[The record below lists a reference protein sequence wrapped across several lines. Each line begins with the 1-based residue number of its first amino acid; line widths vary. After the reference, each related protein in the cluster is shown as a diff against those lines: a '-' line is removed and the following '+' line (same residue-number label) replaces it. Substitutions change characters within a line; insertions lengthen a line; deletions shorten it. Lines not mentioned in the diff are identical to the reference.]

1 MYIATLTG
9 RLPSFS
15 MRKDLTPAFVARPP
29 LPQKGDR
36 EIYWDAQQP
45 GLGLVV
51 TESGHKS
58 WCVQYRNRAGKTR
71 RMAPP
76 APGKLSLDKARAWAK
91 RTIGA
96 VMDGRDPLDEERKA
110 RTAAS
115 NTFKTIAEKY
125 LEIEGKRLRSVG
137 ERGKLLAR
145 HVYPAIGDK
154 PIDQIQKS
162 DIVSLLDRLR
172 KNSGERTAGLT
183 YAYLSKVMR
192 WHEMRDNDFR
202 APLARGM
209 GGKASEPRSR
219 VLDDDELRRVWKA
232 AEDLGAP
239 FGTLVQ
245 FVLLTACRRREATGL
260 VRAELSLD
268 LSKYDASV
276 SGSGWLIPARRV
288 KNGKDFLIPLSAR
301 AQGLLDSLPNLG
313 PSLFSYTGVQPLS
326 YVSGPMKKLQSASET
341 GGWSLHD
348 LRRTARTLMSR
359 AGVNPDHAER
369 AFNHEIKGV
378 RRSYDWHAFIP
389 EKKAA
394 FEALA
399 AQIDRILQP
408 ADNVVPLRTPVPG

>member
-1 MYIATLTG
+1 
-9 RLPSFS
+9 
-15 MRKDLTPAFVARPP
+15 MRKELTPAFVDKPP
-29 LPQKGDR
+29 LPKAGDR
-36 EIYWDAQQP
+36 VIYWDEKQP

-51 TESGHKS
+51 TERGHKS

-76 APGKLSLDKARAWAK
+76 APGNLSLDKARAWAK
-91 RTIGA
+91 RTTGA
-96 VMDGRDPLDEERKA
+96 VMDGRDPLDEERRA

-115 NTFKTIAEKY
+115 NTFKTIAEKF
-125 LEIEGKRLRSVG
+125 LEIEGKGLRSVG
-137 ERGKLLAR
+137 ERRKLLER
-145 HVYPAIGDK
+145 HVYPALGDK
-154 PIDQIQKS
+154 SIVQIQKS

-172 KNSGERTAGLT
+172 EHAGERTAGLT

-209 GGKASEPRSR
+209 GGKTSEPRSR
-219 VLDDDELRRVWKA
+219 VLDDDELRRLWSA
-232 AEDLGAP
+232 ADAGGPP

-245 FVLLTACRRREATGL
+245 FVLLTACRRHEATGMM
-260 VRAELSLD
+260 RAELGID
-268 LSKYDASV
+268 LSKYDPSV
-276 SGSGWLIPARRV
+276 SGTGWLIPARRV

-301 AQGLLDSLPNLG
+301 AQSLLDSLLNLG
-313 PSLFSYTGVQPLS
+313 PAVFSYTGTRPLT
-326 YVSGPMKKLQSASET
+326 YVSGPLAKLLAASGT
-341 GGWSLHD
+341 SGWSLHD

-369 AFNHEIKGV
+369 ALNHEIRGIRKV
-378 RRSYDWHAFIP
+378 YDWHAFIR
-389 EKKAA
+389 EKQLA

-399 AQIDRILQP
+399 AQVDRILQP

>member
-1 MYIATLTG
+1 
-9 RLPSFS
+9 
-15 MRKDLTPAFVARPP
+15 MRKELTPAFVDKPP
-29 LPQKGDR
+29 LPEKGDR
-36 EIYWDAQQP
+36 IIFWDEKQP

-51 TESGHKS
+51 TERGHKS

-110 RTAAS
+110 RAAAS
-115 NTFKTIAEKY
+115 NTFKAVAEKF
-125 LEIEGKRLRSVG
+125 LEIEGKRLRSAP
-137 ERGKLLAR
+137 ERRKLLER
-145 HVYPAIGDK
+145 HVYPVLGDR
-154 PIDQIQKS
+154 PIAQIQKS
-162 DIVSLLDRLR
+162 DVVSLLDRLR

-202 APLARGM
+202 APLAPGM

-219 VLDDDELRRVWKA
+219 VLDDDELRRIWFA
-232 AEDLGAP
+232 ADEMCAP

-260 VRAELSLD
+260 MRGELVVD

-276 SGSGWLIPARRV
+276 SGSGWLIPAKRV

-301 AQGLLDSLPNLG
+301 AQALLESLPNLG
-313 PSLFSYTGVQPLS
+313 PALFSYTGAEPLS
-326 YVSGPMKKLQSASET
+326 YVSGPLTKLLTASET
-341 GGWSLHD
+341 SGWSLHD

-369 AFNHEIKGV
+369 ALNHEIKGV
-378 RRSYDWHAFIP
+378 RKSYDWHAFIP

-408 ADNVVPLRTPVPG
+408 AHNVVQLRPPVPG

>member
-1 MYIATLTG
+1 
-9 RLPSFS
+9 
-15 MRKDLTPAFVARPP
+15 MRKELTPAFVDKPWMP
-29 LPQKGDR
+29 KKGDR
-36 EIYWDAQQP
+36 VIYWDEKQP

-51 TESGHKS
+51 TERGHKS
-58 WCVQYRNRAGKTR
+58 WCIQYRNRAGKTR

-76 APGKLSLDKARAWAK
+76 APGNLSLDKARAWAK

-110 RTAAS
+110 RAAVS
-115 NTFKTIAEKY
+115 NTFKAIAEKF
-125 LEIEGKRLRSVG
+125 LEIEGKRLRSAT
-137 ERGKLLAR
+137 ERRKLLER
-145 HVYPAIGDK
+145 HVYPLLGDK
-154 PIDQIQKS
+154 PIAQIQKS
-162 DIVSLLDRLR
+162 DVVSLLDRLR

-202 APLARGM
+202 APLAAGM

-219 VLDDDELRRVWKA
+219 VLNDNELRRIWNA
-232 AEDLGAP
+232 ADDLGPP
-239 FGTLVQ
+239 FGALVQ
-245 FVLLTACRRREATGL
+245 FVLLTACRRREATDLMRG
-260 VRAELSLD
+260 ELGID

-276 SGSGWLIPARRV
+276 FGSGWLIPARRV
-288 KNGKDFLIPLSAR
+288 KNGKDFLVPLSAR

-313 PSLFSYTGVQPLS
+313 PAVFSYTGAEPLT
-326 YVSGPMKKLQSASET
+326 YVSGPLTKLLSASGT
-341 GGWSLHD
+341 NGWSLHD

-369 AFNHEIKGV
+369 ALNHEIKGI
-378 RRSYDWHAFIP
+378 RKNYDWHAFIP

-399 AQIDRILQP
+399 AQIERILHP
-408 ADNVVPLRTPVPG
+408 AENIVPLRASIPE

>member
-1 MYIATLTG
+1 
-9 RLPSFS
+9 
-15 MRKDLTPAFVARPP
+15 MRRDLTPAFVAEPD
-29 LPQKGDR
+29 LPATGDR
-36 EIYWDAQQP
+36 VIYWDEKQP

-51 TESGHKS
+51 TERGHKS
-58 WCVQYRNRAGKTR
+58 WCLQYRNRAGKTR

-115 NTFKTIAEKY
+115 NTLKTIAEKF
-125 LEIEGKRLRSVG
+125 LELEGKNLRSVG
-137 ERGKLLAR
+137 ERRKLLER
-145 HVYPAIGDK
+145 HVYPALGDK
-154 PIDQIQKS
+154 PIALIQKS

-172 KNSGERTAGLT
+172 ENNGERTAGLT
-183 YAYLSKVMR
+183 YAYLSKVLR

-209 GGKASEPRSR
+209 GGKTSEPRSR
-219 VLDDDELRRVWKA
+219 VLDDDELRRIWSA
-232 AEDLGAP
+232 ADDVGPP

-245 FVLLTACRRREATGL
+245 FVLLTACRRHEATGMM
-260 VRAELSLD
+260 RAELGID
-268 LSKYDASV
+268 LSKYDPGV
-276 SGSGWLIPARRV
+276 TGIGWLIPAKRV
-288 KNGKDFLIPLSAR
+288 KNGKDFLIPLSAK

-313 PSLFSYTGVQPLS
+313 PAVFTHAGAKPLTW
-326 YVSGPMKKLQSASET
+326 VSGPLAKLLAASET
-341 GGWSLHD
+341 NGWSLHD

-369 AFNHEIKGV
+369 ALNHEIRGIRKV
-378 RRSYDWHAFIP
+378 YDWHAFIR
-389 EKKAA
+389 EKQAA

-399 AQIDRILQP
+399 AQIDRIVNPQP
-408 ADNVVPLRTPVPG
+408 NIVPCPVPG

>member
-1 MYIATLTG
+1 
-9 RLPSFS
+9 
-15 MRKDLTPAFVARPP
+15 MRRV
-29 LPQKGDR
+29 
-36 EIYWDAQQP
+36 IYWDEKQP

-51 TESGHKS
+51 TERGHKS

-71 RMAPP
+71 RMSPP
-76 APGKLSLDKARAWAK
+76 APGNLSLDKARAWAK
-91 RTIGA
+91 RIVGA

-110 RTAAS
+110 RTTAS
-115 NTFKTIAEKY
+115 NTFKAVATKF
-125 LEIEGKRLRSVG
+125 LEVEGKRLRSVD
-137 ERGKLLAR
+137 ERRKLLER
-145 HVYPAIGDK
+145 HVYPALGDK
-154 PIDQIQKS
+154 PIAQIQKS

-239 FGTLVQ
+239 FGALVQ
-245 FVLLTACRRREATGL
+245 FVLLTACRRREATGMM
-260 VRAELSLD
+260 RAELGVD

-276 SGSGWLIPARRV
+276 SGRGWLIPAKRV
-288 KNGKDFLIPLSAR
+288 KNGKDFLIPLNAR
-301 AQGLLDSLPNLG
+301 AQGLLDSLPSLG
-313 PSLFSYTGVQPLS
+313 PAVFTYTGAQPLS

-341 GGWSLHD
+341 SGWSLHD

-378 RRSYDWHAFIP
+378 RKSYDWHAFIP

-408 ADNVVPLRTPVPG
+408 ADNVVQLRTPVPG